1 MTDILPV
8 SIDEFMAL
16 SRKYPVIDVRTTA
29 EFQKG
34 HIPGAHNLPLFS
46 NEERAI
52 VGKTYH
58 REGREQAILVGLELV
73 GPKMREMVEHVRT
86 LTAEN
91 TLLLYCWRGGMRS
104 NSVGWLFSTYGYR
117 VYVLI
122 GGYKAF
128 RNYALQSFELS
139 RKIII
144 LSGETGSGKTAILQE
159 LQKMGEQVIDL
170 EALAHHKGSSF
181 GNLGEAPQ
189 PTQQEFENQLA
200 LQWRALDASRLVWL
214 EDESQKIGS
223 RMIPQALWQQMRNA
237 PVILL
242 KVPLELRAHHLLSEY
257 GQFAPRELAE
267 AVQRLRE
274 RLGGLHTRI
283 ALESI
288 EKGDLEGCCKLL
300 LSHYYDKTYRHGLSR
315 RNSELIHTVKTDILD
330 ATLNARKVLA
340 AAESLVFSDSAI
352 AGE

>member
-1 MTDILPV
+1 MTEIV
-8 SIDEFMAL
+8 TTSIDEFMAL
-16 SRKYPVIDVRTTA
+16 SRKYPVIDVRTPA
-29 EFQKG
+29 EYQKG

-58 REGREQAILVGLELV
+58 REGRERAILVGLELV
-73 GPKMREMVEHVRT
+73 GPKMREMIEHVRT
-86 LTAEN
+86 LTKEN

-117 VYVLI
+117 VYVLT

-128 RNYALQSFELS
+128 RKYVLQSFELP

-144 LSGETGSGKTAILQE
+144 LSGKTGSGKTAVLQE
-159 LQKMGEQVIDL
+159 LKRMGNQVIDL

-181 GNLGEAPQ
+181 GSLGETPQ
-189 PTQQEFENQLA
+189 PTQQEFENRLA
-200 LQWRALDASRLVWL
+200 LQWRSLDTDRPVWL

-242 KVPLELRAHHLLSEY
+242 NVPLELRARFLLREY
-257 GQFAPRELAE
+257 GGFAPGELAA
-267 AVQRLRE
+267 AVHRLRE
-274 RLGGLHTRI
+274 RLGGLHTRM

-300 LSHYYDKTYRHGLSR
+300 LSRYYDKTYRHGLSR
-315 RNSELIHTVKTDILD
+315 RNPELIHTVETDNLN
-330 ATLNARKVLA
+330 AGLNARKVLA
-340 AAESLVFSDSAI
+340 VAEHLVFTGSFV
-352 AGE
+352 AG